1 MLRHTFKESV
11 ELHPISSCTSDKI
24 GNSELRDILKE
35 YYGNNDISYTAD
47 YDKEIWGE
55 VMSYL
60 ERDCKLIKEIELK
73 SGIVTVYET
82 DVVNEF
88 LVRFEWEKGGK
99 EFLFWRKTEIGT
111 MV

>member
-1 MLRHTFKESV
+1 MKRYSLTESV

-47 YDKEIWGE
+47 YDSEIWGE

-60 ERDCKLIKEIELK
+60 ERDCKLIKEIEL
-73 SGIVTVYET
+73 
-82 DVVNEF
+82 
-88 LVRFEWEKGGK
+88 VRFEWDNGK
-99 EFLFWRKTEIGT
+99 NFVFWKATDR
-111 MV
+111 V